1 MSENF
6 DLDDFDHQLQ
16 GEKIVMKQERF
27 ELVSAYLDG
36 EVTPSQRR
44 EVEALLAKDPVAK
57 HLYQRLV
64 QLRSEFQR
72 MPITPTVETVDR
84 TVEQVFEKIDRRS
97 KRTLIW
103 RGSAI
108 AALFIG
114 VISGIISATRSPVI
128 QLVDE
133 SVPDTEPVQI
143 ALNEPIIEIVNPNN
157 VMLTVNEP
165 LFQIPQPSVTPIEN

>member
-6 DLDDFDHQLQ
+6 DLDNFDNGFQ
-16 GEKIVMKQERF
+16 GEKITMKQERF

-57 HLYQRLV
+57 HLYQRLL

-97 KRTLIW
+97 RRTFIW
-103 RGSAI
+103 GGGAI

-128 QLVDE
+128 QLADV
-133 SVPDTEPVQI
+133 SDTEPVQI
-143 ALNEPIIEIVNPNN
+143 ALNEPVIEIVNPNN

-165 LFQIPQPSVTPIEN
+165 LFQIPQPSVTP

>member
-1 MSENF
+1 MSKKFNS
-6 DLDDFDHQLQ
+6 DDFDNQLQ
-16 GEKIVMKQERF
+16 GEKITMKQERF

-36 EVTPSQRR
+36 EVTQSQRR

-57 HLYQRLV
+57 HLYQRLL

-72 MPITPTVETVDR
+72 MPISPTLETVDR

-97 KRTLIW
+97 KRIFIW
-103 RGSAI
+103 GGSAI
-108 AALFIG
+108 AALCIA

-128 QLVDE
+128 QLADVSD
-133 SVPDTEPVQI
+133 SEPVQI

-165 LFQIPQPSVTPIEN
+165 LFQIPQPSVTPRENK

>member
-6 DLDDFDHQLQ
+6 DLDDFKNQLQ
-16 GEKIVMKQERF
+16 GEKITMKQERF

-44 EVEALLAKDPVAK
+44 EVEALLVKDPVAK
-57 HLYQRLV
+57 HLYQRLL

-72 MPITPTVETVDR
+72 MPITPTLETVDR

-97 KRTLIW
+97 KRTFIW
-103 RGSAI
+103 CGSAI
-108 AALFIG
+108 TALCIA

-133 SVPDTEPVQI
+133 ADTEPVQI

-157 VMLTVNEP
+157 NVMLTINEP
-165 LFQIPQPSVTPIEN
+165 LFQIPQPSVTPLEN